1 MYEGKESKEEQNF
14 WVSYADLM
22 AGLLFVFILVL
33 GAIVIK
39 YVYVQA
45 NLEVIKTDLQEKQSA
60 LEISNDSLINKNL
73 ALNESND
80 ELSKKKEAL
89 DKSNSELDKKK
100 EAYLKL
106 DDKLKKAQNE
116 SVHLSFDL
124 AKTQNLFNKTK
135 ENLKASKEINDKL
148 NLNLKDSNSELLL
161 SNNQIEKITKILND
175 KSDNI
180 KLLDESLSK
189 QSEILK
195 NKVTSLEFSKN
206 EITKLK
212 DLLLG
217 YELRQ
222 KEFISKNDELSAK
235 ITKDNNT
242 ISLQQ
247 GELAELTSL
256 ILVKSKEHQ
265 ILVDEFDIT
274 KVKIK
279 SLTGIR
285 IKVITALKKKLGPSI
300 NIDQKSGAIKFSSN
314 ILFDQGQF
322 ELKEKSKSQLSSILK
337 DYIRTLLLDND
348 IKQYIEDIT
357 IEGHT
362 NSDGTYLYN
371 LQLSQQRALEVMKFM
386 YSLDFIDK
394 KLLKKYINASGRS
407 YADRIRDKNGF
418 EEKDSSR
425 RIEIKFRIKNEQ
437 SIRQLSN
444 YLDK

>member
-1 MYEGKESKEEQNF
+1 MYEGKETKEEQNF

-39 YVYVQA
+39 YVYIQA
-45 NLEVIKTDLQEKQSA
+45 NLEVIKTNLEEKQTA
-60 LEISNDSLINKNL
+60 LEISNDSLVNKNI
-73 ALNESND
+73 ALN
-80 ELSKKKEAL
+80 
-89 DKSNSELDKKK
+89 KSNEELDEKK

-106 DDKLKKAQNE
+106 TKELKDNQDE
-116 SVHLSFDL
+116 SIHLSFQL
-124 AKTQNLFNKTK
+124 AKTQNLFDKSKN
-135 ENLKASKEINDKL
+135 NLKSAKEINDKL
-148 NLNLKDSNSELLL
+148 NLNLKDSNKELML

-175 KSDNI
+175 KSNNI
-180 KLLDESLSK
+180 KLLDESLLK

-206 EITKLK
+206 EISKLK

-222 KEFISKNDELSAK
+222 KKFISTNNELNNK
-235 ITKDNNT
+235 VLKGQNT

-256 ILVKSKEHQ
+256 ILTKSKEHQ
-265 ILVDEFDIT
+265 MLVDEFDIT

-300 NIDQKSGAIKFSSN
+300 NIDKSSGAIKFSSN

-322 ELKEKSKSQLSSILK
+322 ELKEESKEQLSSILK
-337 DYIRTLLLDND
+337 DYIQTLLLDGD

-386 YSLDFIDK
+386 YSLNLIDK

-418 EEKDSSR
+418 EEKNSSR